1 MKQFLII
8 TSYRV
13 GIRTCSDYS
22 PFGVEL
28 DGRTVS
34 GGYRFGYQ
42 GSEKDNETKGN
53 GNSYTTEFR
62 QLDPRLGRWLS
73 VDPETGDYPGHSSYT
88 AFENDPIYFI
98 DPNGGSSNP
107 SWLPFVVYALE
118 GAIAGGAS
126 EFVFQVADQIIFNGL
141 DVNSAINTVDWSNV
155 TVEAGTGFITN
166 SLTFNGYAAAKISML
181 FGGKYRK
188 MSMYFIKQGFD
199 LLESTLNDYSK
210 DCFNGME
217 IDLASSFKEAVG
229 NAIFSEMMNSK
240 SFINSGFSRGAVRI
254 NNKVEKATEINKKIK
269 IARNQLSKTSEPKE
283 RNKIEKNI
291 SKMNRLLNNKES
303 KAVKILANQ
312 YKKLSGQSSDKL
324 ENRAREI
331 IAAKVRVEITVEP
344 PIHSNQPEK

>member
-1 MKQFLII
+1 
-8 TSYRV
+8 
-13 GIRTCSDYS
+13 
-22 PFGVEL
+22 
-28 DGRTVS
+28 
-34 GGYRFGYQ
+34 
-42 GSEKDNETKGN
+42 
-53 GNSYTTEFR
+53 
-62 QLDPRLGRWLS
+62 
-73 VDPETGDYPGHSSYT
+73 
-88 AFENDPIYFI
+88 
-98 DPNGGSSNP
+98 
-107 SWLPFVVYALE
+107 
-118 GAIAGGAS
+118 
-126 EFVFQVADQIIFNGL
+126 
-141 DVNSAINTVDWSNV
+141 
-155 TVEAGTGFITN
+155 
-166 SLTFNGYAAAKISML
+166 
-181 FGGKYRK
+181 
-188 MSMYFIKQGFD
+188 MYFIKQGFD